1 MDGGIMPCNG
11 RRFGP
16 RPSDVWP
23 LGATDGNAIFQHGES
38 GVYHAMHQTPN
49 QTSSTPNDPTRGYL
63 ASWGHAVSRDL
74 AHWRRVPN
82 ALDPGACTA
91 AASFVHQCSTRC
103 DCVPVHV
110 GIVYRST
117 IGLAHTAA
125 L

>member
-16 RPSDVWP
+16 RHSDVWP
-23 LGATDGNAIFQHGES
+23 LGATDGNAIFQHGET

-49 QTSSTPNDPTRGYL
+49 QTSSTPNDPTRGYF

-74 AHWRRVPN
+74 AHWRRVAN

-91 AASFVHQCSTRC
+91 AASFVHRRRQLRAPPPPASCASVQR
-103 DCVPVHV
+103 DAIAYPFAWV
-110 GIVYRST
+110 
-117 IGLAHTAA
+117 
-125 L
+125 